1 MYTRMYFLR
10 YPKETSDQPIIYMLV
25 KQYAV
30 ECNILKADIRPQRDG
45 IMVLEL
51 KGNRENVQ
59 DALTYLKGLGV
70 QVERLAAR
78 IGRDEKQC
86 FHCGACT
93 GICPVGALYIERPSM
108 KVCFDVEKCTGCG
121 LCVTGC
127 PVRAMRLS
135 FEQGE
140 NEVIAIEQ

>member
-10 YPKETSDQPIIYMLV
+10 YPKEISGQPIIYMLV

-59 DALTYLKGLGV
+59 DALTYLKGIGV

-78 IGRDEKQC
+78 IGRDERQC
-86 FHCGACT
+86 FQCGACT

-108 KVCFDVEKCTGCG
+108 KVCFDVEKCIGCG

-135 FEQGE
+135 FDQGE
-140 NEVIAIEQ
+140 EAVAVAEH

>member
-1 MYTRMYFLR
+1 MYTRTYFLR

-25 KQYAV
+25 KKYAV

-51 KGNRENVQ
+51 KGNKENVR
-59 DALTYLKGLGV
+59 DALTYLKGIGV

-78 IGRDEKQC
+78 ISRDEKRC
-86 FHCGACT
+86 FQCGACT
-93 GICPVGALYIERPSM
+93 GICPVGALYIDRPSM
-108 KVCFDVEKCTGCG
+108 RVSFDVEKCTGCG

-135 FEQGE
+135 FDQGE
-140 NEVIAIEQ
+140 EVMVDFEQ